1 MIDTASSVRARS
13 DFTLMLMTRDPGI
26 ARAAIRGGADRI
38 FVDLEIEG
46 KAERQKGRST
56 IISGH
61 TIADLERVRA
71 AVPGA
76 DVLARLNPPSLTTPA
91 EVDAVIAA
99 GADTVMLP
107 YFRSHDEVSRF
118 VDAVA
123 GRARTCLLLET
134 AAAYVRVDR
143 ITAVPGVDEIHVGL
157 NDLHISL
164 GLAFMYESL
173 AGGVLDHVI
182 SRIRAGGPGIRYGF
196 GGGAL
201 IGAQHPV
208 SPSDVLREHA
218 RLGSRMI
225 ILSRTFTKNA
235 ADEQELVRLGI
246 DLAAEIALV
255 REAVETARARSAD
268 EVERDRLRIRGL
280 IWRVADELSARA

>member
-1 MIDTASSVRARS
+1 MTGRPASDG

-26 ARAAIRGGADRI
+26 ARAAVRAGVERI
-38 FVDLEIEG
+38 FVDLEIAG
-46 KAERQKGRST
+46 KANRQQGRST

-71 AVPGA
+71 AVPDA
-76 DVLARLNPPSLTTPA
+76 EVLARIDPPSERTAT

-99 GADTVMLP
+99 GADVVMLP
-107 YFRSHDEVSRF
+107 YFTAPAEVGAF
-118 VDAVA
+118 VAAVG

-134 AAAYVRVDR
+134 APAAVRVDR
-143 ITAVPGVDEIHVGL
+143 IAALPGVDEIHVGL
-157 NDLHISL
+157 NDLHLSM

-182 SRIRAGGPGIRYGF
+182 SRIRSVAPGIRYGF

-201 IGAQHPV
+201 IGAPHPV

-235 ADEQELVRLGI
+235 ANEDELATLGL
-246 DLAAEIALV
+246 DLAVEIARV
-255 REAVETARARSAD
+255 REAIAIARGRSAA
-268 EVERDRLRIRGL
+268 EMERDRLRIREL
-280 IWRVADELSARA
+280 IWQTADQLSPPA

>member
-1 MIDTASSVRARS
+1 VINTAGGARARS

-26 ARAAIRGGADRI
+26 ARAAIQAGADRI
-38 FVDLEIEG
+38 FVDLEVEG

-91 EVDAVIAA
+91 EVEAVLAA

-107 YFRSHDEVSRF
+107 FFRTHDEVSRF
-118 VDAVA
+118 VEAVA
-123 GRARTCLLLET
+123 GRARTCILLET

-143 ITAVPGVDEIHVGL
+143 IAAVPGVDEIHVGL
-157 NDLHISL
+157 NDLHISM

-182 SRIRAGGPGIRYGF
+182 GRIRTVAPRIRYGF

-208 SPSDVLREHA
+208 SPTDVLREHA

-235 ADEQELVRLGI
+235 ADEEDLRRLGI
-246 DLAAEIALV
+246 DLTVEIARV
-255 REAVETARARSAD
+255 REAIEIARARSAD
-268 EVERDRLRIRGL
+268 DVERDRLRIRDL